1 MGESCAR
8 NVYNIS
14 AAFSASFDIPTWAT
28 GAVLTG
34 IALWLVGS
42 IGTFFARL
50 VQCAVS
56 REREFLA
63 DAASAQFTRNP
74 EGLANALR
82 FTYLA
87 DVVGG
92 GRAFGAWK
100 GDVSHMLFASTGDSL
115 FETHPPVK
123 ERIRRLSPRGETAA
137 DESVKSRIS
146 AVKERRR
153 AMAKAANA
161 TGTILNTLF
170 HRAIAVGKNVRT
182 ETKIAYNSVSVSS
195 AAVELAAEKLG
206 GLKDK
211 TALIF
216 GAGKMA
222 QLTAQHLKSHGVKK
236 ILVANHHIER
246 ALEMAEK
253 IGGEAVPWEN
263 AIQRALDVDIII
275 TSTGAPHYVI
285 KPWQTQQLMTR
296 RAGRGIFFIDIAV
309 PRDVD
314 PEVGKIGG
322 VTLYNIDDL
331 EAVVESHVKARQL
344 EAEEARKIIEVE
356 VAAMTERF
364 KYLKFQPL
372 MADLSD
378 RAEKIRERELK
389 RISGKI
395 PNLTDEERRAL
406 DQMTK
411 KIVRK
416 LLRLPMMKLNAS
428 AGTSQE
434 NFYAA
439 AMQALFRE

>member
-1 MGESCAR
+1 MQLKILGLNYKTAPINVREKFSICKDSIRRGLENLDEYEGLNEAVILSTCNRTEIYAVTANGCENAAKIFLKDLIGGDVENYLYEYDGENCVR
-8 NVYNIS
+8 HLFEV
-14 AAFSASFDIPTWAT
+14 SASLDSLILGEGQILSQVKDAYTTAKN
-28 GAVLTG
+28 
-34 IALWLVGS
+34 
-42 IGTFFARL
+42 IGTT
-50 VQCAVS
+50 S
-56 REREFLA
+56 
-63 DAASAQFTRNP
+63 
-74 EGLANALR
+74 
-82 FTYLA
+82 
-87 DVVGG
+87 
-92 GRAFGAWK
+92 
-100 GDVSHMLFASTGDSL
+100 
-115 FETHPPVK
+115 
-123 ERIRRLSPRGETAA
+123 
-137 DESVKSRIS
+137 
-146 AVKERRR
+146 
-153 AMAKAANA
+153 
-161 TGTILNTLF
+161 TILNTLF

-211 TALIF
+211 IALIF

-246 ALEMAEK
+246 AEEMAEK
-253 IGGEAVPWEN
+253 IGGEAVAWEDALLN
-263 AIQRALDVDIII
+263 AVDVDIII

-285 KPWQTQQLMTR
+285 KTWQTQKLMTR

-309 PRDVD
+309 PRDVE
-314 PEVGKIGG
+314 PEVGKIHG

-331 EAVVESHVKARQL
+331 EAVVESHIQARQE
-344 EAEEARKIIEVE
+344 EAKSARKIVEGE
-356 VAAMTERF
+356 VAAIMERF

-372 MADLSD
+372 MADLSS

-389 RISGKI
+389 RFSAKL
-395 PNLTDEERRAL
+395 PNLTEDEQRIL
-406 DQMTK
+406 DQMTR

-428 AGTSQE
+428 AGTTEE